1 MSLSSN
7 PSGGSSRTSRRDPW
21 TILDGLLQTLTG
33 ATSTSTSIS
42 ATVEALAEAVSAD
55 VAFWYSRSS
64 GQALAVVG
72 QVNYSAAAC
81 ASFAKRLLDRVPAEH
96 DVAVWKNPDTQDEGE
111 PLAALVCQ
119 SARTNGAVVAMNFEA
134 NRPFAETDVKMARLT
149 LKMLLSQ
156 RAQSLAGTK
165 QLLMGL
171 LHSLTTIIDAKDPFT
186 AGHSERVA
194 RISALLCKQMNL
206 APALQSDVYLAALLH
221 NVGNIG
227 LRDDV
232 LQKPG
237 RLTREELEELQQHPI
252 LSERIVQSIKPFDRL
267 KPAVRHHHE
276 RWDGEGYP
284 DRLAREQ
291 IPLIARILAVA
302 DACDAMMSA
311 RRYRPAKS
319 PIDIDAVF
327 QRESGKQFDPAVV
340 QAFFA
345 IRHEVYPPIY
355 QKGLGESASH
365 ALDHIVENMTDASVL
380 KLPAHEDSR
389 RG

>member
-1 MSLSSN
+1 MSTSLN

-64 GQALAVVG
+64 GQALAITG
-72 QVNYSAAAC
+72 QANYSASAC
-81 ASFAKRLLDRVPAEH
+81 ASFAKRLLDRVPVEH
-96 DVAVWKNPDTQDEGE
+96 DVAVWKNPDPQVNGE
-111 PLAALVCQ
+111 PMAAVVCQ

-134 NRPFAETDVKMARLT
+134 DRPFAETDVKMARLT

-194 RISALLCKQMNL
+194 RISALLCKQLNL
-206 APALQSDVYLAALLH
+206 TPTISSDVYLAALLH

-252 LSERIVQSIKPFDRL
+252 LSERIVSSIKPFDRL
-267 KPAVRHHHE
+267 RPAVRHHHE
-276 RWDGEGYP
+276 RWDGAGYP

-311 RRYRPAKS
+311 RRYRPARS

-380 KLPAHEDSR
+380 KLPTHDSSR
-389 RG
+389 KY

>member
-1 MSLSSN
+1 MLMSSS
-7 PSGGSSRTSRRDPW
+7 SSDGSSRSVRRDPW

-33 ATSTSTSIS
+33 ATSTTTSIH

-72 QVNYSAAAC
+72 QVAYSTAAC
-81 ASFAKRLLDRVPAEH
+81 ASFAKRLLERVPAEH
-96 DVAVWKNPDTQDEGE
+96 DVAVWKNPDPQDVGE
-111 PLAALVCQ
+111 PMAALICQ

-134 NRPFAETDVKMARLT
+134 DRPFAETDVKMARLT

-194 RISALLCKQMNL
+194 RIATLISTQMEL
-206 APALQSDVYLAALLH
+206 SPAIKSDVYLAALLL

-237 RLTREELEELQQHPI
+237 RLNREELEELQQHPV
-252 LSERIVQSIKPFDRL
+252 LSERIVSSIKPFDRL
-267 KPAVRHHHE
+267 RPAVRHHHE

-311 RRYRPAKS
+311 RRYRPARS
-319 PIDIDAVF
+319 PIDIDVVL

-340 QAFFA
+340 KAFLA

-365 ALDHIVENMTDASVL
+365 ALDYIVENMTDASVL
-380 KLPAHEDSR
+380 KLPTHDSSR
-389 RG
+389 K

>member
-1 MSLSSN
+1 MSTSLN

-64 GQALAVVG
+64 GQALAITG
-72 QVNYSAAAC
+72 QVNYSASAC
-81 ASFAKRLLDRVPAEH
+81 ASFAKRLLDRVPVEH
-96 DVAVWKNPDTQDEGE
+96 DVAVWKNPDPQVTGE
-111 PLAALVCQ
+111 PMAAVVCQ

-134 NRPFAETDVKMARLT
+134 DRPFAETDVKMARLT

-194 RISALLCKQMNL
+194 RISALITKQLNL
-206 APALQSDVYLAALLH
+206 SPAISSDVYLAALLH

-252 LSERIVQSIKPFDRL
+252 LSEQIVSSIKPFDRL
-267 KPAVRHHHE
+267 RPAVRHHHE
-276 RWDGEGYP
+276 RWDGAGYP

-311 RRYRPAKS
+311 RRYRPARS

-380 KLPAHEDSR
+380 KLPAHT
-389 RG
+389 GLPKG